1 MHICKGGRLMNTQL
15 SIKGEVKKDQLI
27 QELLKFGIFKKYNKQ
42 LYELPIVVLQKEF
55 NHLRGE

>member
-1 MHICKGGRLMNTQL
+1 MITQL
-15 SIKGEVKKDQLI
+15 SAKGEAKKEELI

-55 NHLRGE
+55 NYLRGELKNV

>member
-1 MHICKGGRLMNTQL
+1 MITQL
-15 SIKGEVKKDQLI
+15 NKKGEAKKGI

-55 NHLRGE
+55 NHLRGELKNV

>member
-1 MHICKGGRLMNTQL
+1 MITQ
-15 SIKGEVKKDQLI
+15 SSTKGEAKKEELI

-55 NHLRGE
+55 NHLRGELKNA

>member
-1 MHICKGGRLMNTQL
+1 MNTQL

-42 LYELPIVVLQKEF
+42 LYELPIVVFQKEF

>member
-1 MHICKGGRLMNTQL
+1 MNTQL
-15 SIKGEVKKDQLI
+15 NIKGEVKKDQLI
-27 QELLKFGIFKKYNKQ
+27 QELLKFGIYKKYNKQ